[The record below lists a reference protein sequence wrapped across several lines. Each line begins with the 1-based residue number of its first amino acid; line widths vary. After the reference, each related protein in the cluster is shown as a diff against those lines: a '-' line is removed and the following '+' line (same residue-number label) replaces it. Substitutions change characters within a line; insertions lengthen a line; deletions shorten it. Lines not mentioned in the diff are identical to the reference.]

1 MTSLFLTLS
10 DSSDNTM
17 SLFATDQELKQLTD
31 SEVPTSH
38 IEEKTENNTTTVAML
53 AKNAN

>member
-17 SLFATDQELKQLTD
+17 SLFATDQELNQLTD